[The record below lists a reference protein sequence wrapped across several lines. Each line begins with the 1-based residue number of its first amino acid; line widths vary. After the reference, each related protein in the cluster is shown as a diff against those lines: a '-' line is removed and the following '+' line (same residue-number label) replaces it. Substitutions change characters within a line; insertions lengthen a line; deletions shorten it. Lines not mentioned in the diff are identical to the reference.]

1 MNKGYLRFSEEFN
14 REMPVKSLKRHYGEK
29 GRIYHSIYL
38 DLIAR
43 AAERHGIII
52 VKNTENPA
60 RELLTLI
67 DGDSSEEAMVAEAL
81 EKMQE
86 VGLVYIRKDEKGMLV
101 CFPLCLVY
109 A

>member
-1 MNKGYLRFSEEFN
+1 MKKGYLRFSEDFN
-14 REMPVKSLKRHYGEK
+14 REMPIRSLKRHYGEK
-29 GRIYHSIYL
+29 GRVYHSIYL
-38 DLIAR
+38 DLIAQ
-43 AAERHGIII
+43 AAERHGVIL

-67 DGDSSEEAMVAEAL
+67 DGDDSEETIVAEAL

-86 VGLVYIRKDEKGMLV
+86 LGLVYIRKDERGMLV